1 MSNLEKLTIFTPTYN
16 RAYCLTNCY
25 ESLKR
30 QTCKDFIWLIIDDG
44 SSDKTKELVDTWI
57 AEKHIKI
64 MYHRQ
69 QNQGMHGAHNTAY
82 EMIDTE
88 LNVCIDSDDYMP
100 DDAVEKIL
108 SFWDSYGNDEVSG
121 IIGLDLYT
129 NGKIIGSKLPEGLQ
143 YSTLFDLYNKHGV
156 TGDKKLVY
164 RTELTKRYPY
174 PIFKNEKYV
183 GLAYKYYMLDRQ
195 YEMLLM
201 NEALCYV
208 EYMADGSSM
217 NMLNQYRRNPEGFA
231 FYRKEL
237 MKLPFTNRLFKYRQ
251 AIHYVSSSF
260 IARNRRFI
268 QESPCKTLTLFA
280 IPLGIMLYCYITT
293 KTRLSEVT

>member
-1 MSNLEKLTIFTPTYN
+1 
-16 RAYCLTNCY
+16 
-25 ESLKR
+25 
-30 QTCKDFIWLIIDDG
+30 TCKDFVWLIIDDG
-44 SSDKTKELVDTWI
+44 SSDNTKELVDSWI
-57 AEKHIKI
+57 AEKYIKI
-64 MYHRQ
+64 KYHWQ

-88 LNVCIDSDDYMP
+88 LNVCIDSDDYMT
-100 DDAVEKIL
+100 DEAVEKIL
-108 SFWDSYGNDEVSG
+108 SFWSSYGNEEVSG

-129 NGKIIGSKLPEGLQ
+129 NGQIIGSKLPENLKH
-143 YSTLFDLYNKHGV
+143 STLFDLYNKHGV

-164 RTELTKRYPY
+164 RTELTKKYPY

-183 GLAYKYYMLDRQ
+183 GLAYKYYMLDQQ

-217 NMLNQYRRNPEGFA
+217 NMLNQYRRNPKGFA

-260 IARNRRFI
+260 ISRNRKFI
-268 QESPCKTLTLFA
+268 QESPCKGLTLCALPFGA
-280 IPLGIMLYCYITT
+280 ILYSYITMKT
-293 KTRLSEVT
+293 KMKVNM